1 MPLRGRL
8 SPRRISS
15 TRTPPDPLTLL
26 SSSVTDAPGHPAP
39 RAGRATP
46 LRTRLLRGLPG
57 WGRLNLAAGDPR
69 GPDRSGDFSQGTG
82 GCPPGPAPE
91 ALPCQRLRSLLSL
104 SSGQRGC
111 LLFHPPPLAVPSRA
125 PPPTL
130 QTGAKPPFQ
139 AKPAAPPLSPPATP
153 LAPPSPRPSQPNSRL
168 PFSHSPGH
176 WVALPALKVKPRP
189 SSLHRPGAA

>member
-125 PPPTL
+125 PPPPHSPDWRE
-130 QTGAKPPFQ
+130 APFPG
-139 AKPAAPPLSPPATP
+139 KTSNPAPFAPGHSPGSALSPP
-153 LAPPSPRPSQPNSRL
+153 
-168 PFSHSPGH
+168 
-176 WVALPALKVKPRP
+176 LPA
-189 SSLHRPGAA
+189 